1 MQALTDRHKHI
12 YLHIYVD
19 YQAAFMGQV
28 TIYLEEEIE
37 EKMSAAAESANLSK
51 SKWIAG
57 LIKSKVANEWPESVV
72 GLAGAW
78 KDLPLAEESRK
89 GLDQDTERE
98 AL

>member
-1 MQALTDRHKHI
+1 
-12 YLHIYVD
+12 
-19 YQAAFMGQV
+19 MGQV
-28 TIYLEEEIE
+28 TIYLEDEIE
-37 EKMSAAAESANLSK
+37 SKMVEAARSAHLSK

-57 LIKSKVANEWPESVV
+57 LIKSKVANEWSESVV

-89 GLDQDTERE
+89 GLDQDVERE

>member
-1 MQALTDRHKHI
+1 MTDRHCHI

-19 YQAAFMGQV
+19 YQVIFMGQV

-78 KDLPLAEESRK
+78 KDLSLAEESRK
-89 GLDQDTERE
+89 DLDQDVERE
-98 AL
+98 KL

>member
-1 MQALTDRHKHI
+1 
-12 YLHIYVD
+12 
-19 YQAAFMGQV
+19 MGQV

-78 KDLPLAEESRK
+78 KDLPMAEESSRK
-89 GLDQDTERE
+89 GLDQDVERE